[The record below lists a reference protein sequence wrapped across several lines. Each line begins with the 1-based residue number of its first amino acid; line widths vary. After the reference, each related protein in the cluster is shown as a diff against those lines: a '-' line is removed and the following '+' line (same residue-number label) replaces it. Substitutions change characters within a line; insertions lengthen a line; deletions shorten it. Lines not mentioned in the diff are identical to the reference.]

1 MHIVHIILW
10 QISFWRWSSLVML
23 THWSC
28 FTFWLYSK
36 NLWKNIQGQNS
47 KYFFF
52 FPLRKMMLLVRH
64 RWPIFHFPWCCYP
77 LSGGY
82 LLQPKICI
90 IPLFFKITDLHL
102 HTLLENLKLCPK
114 ILVKWRINENEGNEE
129 LPLKNKSGLIGP

>member
-1 MHIVHIILW
+1 MILLVFGKIYHSKIGLRGVVLMHIVYIILW

-23 THWSC
+23 THWSR
-28 FTFWLYSK
+28 FTFS
-36 NLWKNIQGQNS
+36 NLELHIHFGSTAKIHGKSQGQSS

-52 FPLRKMMLLVRH
+52 FPLRKMMLLVHH

-102 HTLLENLKLCPK
+102 GELCSFEK
-114 ILVKWRINENEGNEE
+114 
-129 LPLKNKSGLIGP
+129 